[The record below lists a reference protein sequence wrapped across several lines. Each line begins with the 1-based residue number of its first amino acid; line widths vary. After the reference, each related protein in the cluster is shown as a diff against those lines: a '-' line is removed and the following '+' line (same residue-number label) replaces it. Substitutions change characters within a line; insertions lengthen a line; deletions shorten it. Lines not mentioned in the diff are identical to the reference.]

1 MLRSQSSKA
10 RQLLSPSRDPRKREN
25 STRGGKNRLRPWSEF
40 RIALLQY
47 NFEIEDRERLLTPQD
62 NRSKTNIWYV
72 LDAATRVRHLH
83 KVADTR
89 AALPLPGVMY
99 APTTRSRPCAARA
112 PSHQPNL
119 ASTDAR
125 TDLSRFQPPDAS
137 TYTEQDEGAGDD
149 VQGQLNSVATVARK
163 IYLAAVNGGN
173 RCLARATLYK

>member
-83 KVADTR
+83 KVT
-89 AALPLPGVMY
+89 GGHV
-99 APTTRSRPCAARA
+99 RP
-112 PSHQPNL
+112 
-119 ASTDAR
+119 
-125 TDLSRFQPPDAS
+125 
-137 TYTEQDEGAGDD
+137 DD
-149 VQGQLNSVATVARK
+149 S
-163 IYLAAVNGGN
+163 IEAV
-173 RCLARATLYK
+173 RR